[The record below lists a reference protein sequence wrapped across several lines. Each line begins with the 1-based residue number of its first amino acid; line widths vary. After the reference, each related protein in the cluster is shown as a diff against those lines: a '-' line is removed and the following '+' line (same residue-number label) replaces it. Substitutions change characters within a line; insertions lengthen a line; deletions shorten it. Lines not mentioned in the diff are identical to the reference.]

1 MGRPLVWAR
10 DNNHEFIVCAWQVR
24 RLISG
29 GFDSIHVMS
38 LPFREN
44 IRRPDR
50 DNAIDQF
57 LRDDV
62 TAMEK
67 AAWNEIFTEIP
78 RQLSVEEKCI
88 WLGGLTD
95 VALGSDAFFP
105 FSDSIHRAAASGVN
119 YILEPGGSARDDAVI
134 QAANSYNMTL
144 VFSGLRLFH
153 H

>member
-1 MGRPLVWAR
+1 VRLAGQKADLWRLRQHP
-10 DNNHEFIVCAWQVR
+10 IV
-24 RLISG
+24 I
-29 GFDSIHVMS
+29 S
-38 LPFREN
+38 LPFRAE

-62 TAMEK
+62 TPQEK

-78 RQLSVEEKCI
+78 RQLSVDEKRA
-88 WLGGLTD
+88 WLDGMTD

-105 FSDSIHRAAASGVN
+105 FSDSIHRSAASGVK
-119 YILEPGGSARDDAVI
+119 YVLEPGGSARDDAVI
-134 QAANSYNMTL
+134 QVANSYNMTM